1 MSFISTIIA
10 LISGGATAITYAN
23 TYPDGATWWQ
33 VLLIAIVPGLVSNG
47 VELFIFIAKKKGW
60 LDKEDADS
68 LIERKREKEDE
79 QKEDTKEETK
89 EEE

>member
-23 TYPDGATWWQ
+23 ATQNATWWQ
-33 VLLIAIVPGLVSNG
+33 ALLIAIIPGLISNG
-47 VELFIFIAKKKGW
+47 VELFICIAKKKGW

-68 LIERKREKEDE
+68 IIKRKRELEDE
-79 QKEDTKEETK
+79 KKKEEIENK
-89 EEE
+89 EEQE

>member
-23 TYPDGATWWQ
+23 ATQNATWWQ
-33 VLLIAIVPGLVSNG
+33 ALLIAIIPGLISNG
-47 VELFIFIAKKKGW
+47 VELFIFVAKKKGW
-60 LDKEDADS
+60 IDKEDADS

-79 QKEDTKEETK
+79 KKEETENK
-89 EEE
+89 EEQE